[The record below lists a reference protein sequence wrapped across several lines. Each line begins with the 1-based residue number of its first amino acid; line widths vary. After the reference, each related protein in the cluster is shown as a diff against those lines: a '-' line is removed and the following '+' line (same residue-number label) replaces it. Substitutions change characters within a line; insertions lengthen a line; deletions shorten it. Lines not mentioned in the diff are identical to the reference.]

1 MSPEDD
7 SDNLQQNMQLQPL
20 ASISTSSS
28 DFGFL
33 DTSTTGMFKIIMFS
47 FTYDICVYICLIF
60 QIMKIDYLI
69 LYKRI
74 NYVSYNTT
82 TKNGFVDSFPSS
94 RYGRL
99 LFIYVIYFSVK
110 FVSISL

>member
-1 MSPEDD
+1 MSLEGD

-20 ASISTSSS
+20 ATTFTSFG

-33 DTSTTGMFKIIMFS
+33 DTSTHGMFKIIMLS
-47 FTYDICVYICLIF
+47 FTYDICVYICLIS

-74 NYVSYNTT
+74 NYVSYN
-82 TKNGFVDSFPSS
+82 FILSF
-94 RYGRL
+94 RRFL
-99 LFIYVIYFSVK
+99 
-110 FVSISL
+110 